1 MHSSERLFTC
11 VANPI
16 DVAAYERDGYALL
29 GKVFDDALIA
39 RLIAEEA
46 RFANGPALAA
56 AGNAVEIDVAGA
68 SQMPR
73 IRPLSVITQ
82 LMHRCALIRAVAVEG
97 PQIAALRSIMGD
109 DICLTHQQ
117 FVTKTPDARTP
128 DVDVPWHQDNGFGQ
142 LDPTTDVTVWFTL
155 NDCTASSG
163 CLWVVPG
170 SHKRGLL
177 PHVTIG
183 RLRGIAPGGEEGT
196 PLPMRAG
203 EAVAFSGLLVHG
215 SKANRGN
222 APRHA
227 FYLRYCE
234 PQTRMVSLGG
244 KPVLEDGYSWMVSG
258 EAG

>member
-1 MHSSERLFTC
+1 MQACDGVFSR
-11 VANPI
+11 VANNV
-16 DVAAYERDGYALL
+16 DRATYERDGYALL
-29 GKVFDDALIA
+29 GKLLDDELIA

-46 RFANGPALAA
+46 RF
-56 AGNAVEIDVAGA
+56 VDK
-68 SQMPR
+68 Q
-73 IRPLSVITQ
+73 RPLSVVTQ
-82 LMHRCALIRAVAVEG
+82 LMHRSAVIRAVATHG
-97 PQIAALRSIMGD
+97 PQIDAVRVLMGD
-109 DICLTHQQ
+109 NICLTHQQ

-128 DVDVPWHQDNGFGQ
+128 AIDVPWHQDNGFGE
-142 LDPTTDVTVWFTL
+142 LDPQTDVTVWFTL
-155 NDCTASSG
+155 NDCTSASG

-177 PHVTIG
+177 PHTDIG
-183 RLRGIAPGGEEGT
+183 RLRGLAKQADEGI

-222 APRHA
+222 AVRHA

-234 PQTRMVSLGG
+234 PHSRMISLGD